1 MSSGD
6 RRDSLLALRILFG
19 TSALAALLVALIVLG
34 AAVTLPGLSEWV
46 ANTFDDGMGLQMA
59 ALVAAI
65 VSVLIML
72 VFALAAGEGVI
83 GELQFMIPGFF
94 LFFVFFWLLLA
105 WIF

>member
-1 MSSGD
+1 MSTRD
-6 RRDSLLALRILFG
+6 RRDSRLALRILLG

-46 ANTFDDGMGLQMA
+46 ATTFDDGMGLQMA

-65 VSVLIML
+65 VSVLVML
-72 VFALAAGEGVI
+72 VFALAAGEGLI

>member
-6 RRDSLLALRILFG
+6 RRDSGLALRILLG

-46 ANTFDDGMGLQMA
+46 AITFDDGIGLQMA

-65 VSVLIML
+65 VSVLVML
-72 VFALAAGEGVI
+72 VFALAAGEGLI

>member
-1 MSSGD
+1 MSAGD
-6 RRDSLLALRILFG
+6 RRDGRLALRILLG

-46 ANTFDDGMGLQMA
+46 ATTFDDGMGLQMA

-65 VSVLIML
+65 VSVLVML
-72 VFALAAGEGVI
+72 VFALAAGEGLI

>member
-1 MSSGD
+1 VSPGD
-6 RRDSLLALRILFG
+6 RRDSRLALRILLG

-34 AAVTLPGLSEWV
+34 AAVTLPGLSEWI
-46 ANTFDDGMGLQMA
+46 ASTFDDGMGLRMA

-65 VSVLIML
+65 VSVLVML
-72 VFALAAGEGVI
+72 VFALAAGEGLI

>member
-1 MSSGD
+1 MNAGD
-6 RRDSLLALRILFG
+6 RRDSRLALRILLG
-19 TSALAALLVALIVLG
+19 ASALAALLVALIVLG

-46 ANTFDDGMGLQMA
+46 ATTFDDGLGLQMA

-72 VFALAAGEGVI
+72 VFALAAGEGLI

>member
-1 MSSGD
+1 MSTRD
-6 RRDSLLALRILFG
+6 RHDSRLALRILLG
-19 TSALAALLVALIVLG
+19 TSALAALLVALIVLA

-46 ANTFDDGMGLQMA
+46 ATTFDDGMGLQMA

-65 VSVLIML
+65 VSVLVML
-72 VFALAAGEGVI
+72 VFALAAGEGLI

>member
-1 MSSGD
+1 VSAGD
-6 RRDSLLALRILFG
+6 RRDGRLALRILLG
-19 TSALAALLVALIVLG
+19 TSALATLLVALIVLG

-46 ANTFDDGMGLQMA
+46 ATTFDDGMGLQMA

-65 VSVLIML
+65 VSVLVML
-72 VFALAAGEGVI
+72 VFALAAGEGLI